1 MIRGKWKKVYWLE
14 RGKNEII
21 QFLRLDASRFSWN
34 VSKRYVTA
42 LRIIELS
49 FHASHP
55 TGICSPVRVCP
66 SPCERISARTYRP
79 RLRTMHRWY
88 TGYREVYIYI
98 YITGAYS
105 YLLPHPWRTICAVL
119 PYPLSALT
127 KLTLSSFSRGRGLVA
142 NPDSNRDPR
151 EFPWSFT
158 RCATIVPRSNFLS
171 FFFPVVIAKFFSYY
185 FHFFKI
191 FIWKK
196 MWQSVSLIWRFE
208 IVGCRLPADLSRK
221 RDMIHRRKSLSPKNC
236 TSTGIFVNYYI

>member
-1 MIRGKWKKVYWLE
+1 MPAIQPAFVHPCVFVHLRANEYPLVRTDRGCVQCIDDIPATEKY
-14 RGKNEII
+14 I
-21 QFLRLDASRFSWN
+21 
-34 VSKRYVTA
+34 
-42 LRIIELS
+42 
-49 FHASHP
+49 
-55 TGICSPVRVCP
+55 
-66 SPCERISARTYRP
+66 
-79 RLRTMHRWY
+79 
-88 TGYREVYIYI
+88 YIYI

-158 RCATIVPRSNFLS
+158 RCAMIVPRSNFLS

-185 FHFFKI
+185 FHFLKI

>member
-1 MIRGKWKKVYWLE
+1 MPAIQPAFVHPCVFVHLRANEYPLVRTDRGCVQCIDDIPATEK
-14 RGKNEII
+14 
-21 QFLRLDASRFSWN
+21 
-34 VSKRYVTA
+34 
-42 LRIIELS
+42 
-49 FHASHP
+49 
-55 TGICSPVRVCP
+55 
-66 SPCERISARTYRP
+66 
-79 RLRTMHRWY
+79 
-88 TGYREVYIYI
+88 YIYI

-185 FHFFKI
+185 FHFLKI
-191 FIWKK
+191 FICEK

>member
-1 MIRGKWKKVYWLE
+1 MPAIQPAFVHPCVFVHLRANEYPLVRTDRGCVQCIDDIPATEK
-14 RGKNEII
+14 
-21 QFLRLDASRFSWN
+21 
-34 VSKRYVTA
+34 
-42 LRIIELS
+42 
-49 FHASHP
+49 
-55 TGICSPVRVCP
+55 
-66 SPCERISARTYRP
+66 
-79 RLRTMHRWY
+79 
-88 TGYREVYIYI
+88 YIYI

-158 RCATIVPRSNFLS
+158 RCAMIVPRSNFLS
-171 FFFPVVIAKFFSYY
+171 FFFPVIAKFFSYY
-185 FHFFKI
+185 FHFLKI

-208 IVGCRLPADLSRK
+208 FVGCRLPADLSRK
-221 RDMIHRRKSLSPKNC
+221 RDMIHRRKFLSPKNC

>member
-1 MIRGKWKKVYWLE
+1 MEGSLLARERKKRNYPVLASRCFSFLLE
-14 RGKNEII
+14 RVETIRNRATYHRAVVPCQPSNRHLFTRACLSISVRTNIRSYVPTEVAYNASMIY
-21 QFLRLDASRFSWN
+21 RLQRS
-34 VSKRYVTA
+34 
-42 LRIIELS
+42 I
-49 FHASHP
+49 
-55 TGICSPVRVCP
+55 
-66 SPCERISARTYRP
+66 
-79 RLRTMHRWY
+79 
-88 TGYREVYIYI
+88 YIYI
-98 YITGAYS
+98 YITDAYS

-185 FHFFKI
+185 FHFLKI
-191 FIWKK
+191 FICEK